1 MLNIFDVGIILL
13 LILFIILGIKKGV
26 IKELVSLVGIIIVF
40 ILSWSLKGIIGNF
53 LCIILPFFKFTGI
66 IEGMSS
72 LNILLYQA
80 IAFIIVFSLLMG
92 LYGLSLK
99 LSRVIQKIVNM
110 TIILWLPSKLLGG
123 VVSFIKGYLVLFI
136 VFVFLMIPLG
146 KFSVF
151 NESKT
156 INYMLYE
163 TPVLSKYT
171 NSFTEPIVNIFDLAE
186 DVSKNKTSI
195 NDANV
200 KAIGI
205 ILKYNICDEKTINKL
220 IELNKLDNINGIEKI
235 L

>member
-92 LYGLSLK
+92 LYGLSLRK
-99 LSRVIQKIVNM
+99 EHQDD
-110 TIILWLPSKLLGG
+110 T
-123 VVSFIKGYLVLFI
+123 
-136 VFVFLMIPLG
+136 
-146 KFSVF
+146 
-151 NESKT
+151 
-156 INYMLYE
+156 
-163 TPVLSKYT
+163 
-171 NSFTEPIVNIFDLAE
+171 
-186 DVSKNKTSI
+186 
-195 NDANV
+195 
-200 KAIGI
+200 
-205 ILKYNICDEKTINKL
+205 
-220 IELNKLDNINGIEKI
+220 
-235 L
+235 